1 MVGTLTQGDIAG
13 KNGWCAAQR
22 TDKTDGSS
30 TSPTFLVQAFKESE
44 EAVIPG
50 GREPEKGAGRM
61 MENRRQAARQTAGWS
76 GFCHVE
82 GESASGWRDCRVLDI
97 STLGVGIKMQHS
109 HPSDLMGRRVSIELP
124 AVGDAVN
131 IRFEGEVMN
140 VAEAALPGT
149 FRIGIAFNQLSVTER
164 AILEVLSNVAQEQ
177 RALSLA

>member
-1 MVGTLTQGDIAG
+1 
-13 KNGWCAAQR
+13 
-22 TDKTDGSS
+22 
-30 TSPTFLVQAFKESE
+30 
-44 EAVIPG
+44 
-50 GREPEKGAGRM
+50 
-61 MENRRQAARQTAGWS
+61 
-76 GFCHVE
+76 
-82 GESASGWRDCRVLDI
+82 VLDI